1 MKSKCLLQTIQSCLI
16 GLVWPN
22 MATEIKSEYMYGTY
36 REFWESEIS
45 DTKLQR
51 SETIMINCTWINIFQ
66 PFWKRDVKN
75 CWSAPWPSL
84 RPQKKNVSCQNM
96 SLLWNSSV
104 DIVTNNSQYTTTC
117 TNLHPTGEIYFLTPL
132 DVSFPKGTK
141 VLFSVTNG
149 ILKSPNPRN
158 RNSISVIKSKFLSV
172 SSMNTLLAILKV
184 TDARRDVILVGG
196 LYHRFPWRHLPLRFY
211 KQDRRFRILRFSSVA
226 M

>member
-1 MKSKCLLQTIQSCLI
+1 
-16 GLVWPN
+16 
-22 MATEIKSEYMYGTY
+22 MARTENFE
-36 REFWESEIS
+36 
-45 DTKLQR
+45 
-51 SETIMINCTWINIFQ
+51 
-66 PFWKRDVKN
+66 
-75 CWSAPWPSL
+75 SL
-84 RPQKKNVSCQNM
+84 RSVTPNCKDRKRSWSIALGSTYFKLFGKGMSRTADLHLGQACGHKKKNVSCQNM

-104 DIVTNNSQYTTTC
+104 DIVTNNTQYTTTC

-141 VLFSVTNG
+141 VLFSVTIG